1 MHVGLVMECDY
12 RQGRTQ
18 EEAFDEALTIAD
30 TADELG
36 LDGVWLAER
45 HFAAPRQPGDPGG
58 AGIPSVVSVP
68 LVMAS
73 AIAGSTKNV
82 RIGTGVSVLPL
93 CHPVRLAEE
102 AATVDQVSHGRLE
115 FGVGRSGFPRSYEGY
130 GIPYSESRERFQESL
145 EVILKAWTNEK
156 FSHEGKYY
164 SFDELCVLP
173 KPFQRPTPPL
183 HIAATTMDTF
193 PIVGEMGFS
202 VVTGLRGFDV
212 PQVSHHL
219 KLYREARE
227 ASGYDKKGNVYLRI
241 PIYVAETDDL
251 GQEEPRESTFRSY
264 RRLADNFARSAS
276 AAGTSATEERTERA
290 QRLSEVTYEELLED
304 RLAYGSPDTVVKK
317 LKHIAQEFDLDG
329 IIMEPNVGGG
339 LPFDRMINSIR
350 LYAQEVAPRL
360 R

>member
-1 MHVGLVMECDY
+1 MHIGLVMECDY

-73 AIAGSTKNV
+73 AIAGRTKNV

-156 FSHEGKYY
+156 FSHEGKY
-164 SFDELCVLP
+164 
-173 KPFQRPTPPL
+173 
-183 HIAATTMDTF
+183 
-193 PIVGEMGFS
+193 
-202 VVTGLRGFDV
+202 
-212 PQVSHHL
+212 
-219 KLYREARE
+219 
-227 ASGYDKKGNVYLRI
+227 
-241 PIYVAETDDL
+241 
-251 GQEEPRESTFRSY
+251 
-264 RRLADNFARSAS
+264 
-276 AAGTSATEERTERA
+276 
-290 QRLSEVTYEELLED
+290 
-304 RLAYGSPDTVVKK
+304 
-317 LKHIAQEFDLDG
+317 
-329 IIMEPNVGGG
+329 
-339 LPFDRMINSIR
+339 
-350 LYAQEVAPRL
+350 
-360 R
+360 